1 MHHCFR
7 CRWYQCFCTNHLKV
21 LPSCPRDRDW
31 ETSGSAVTSGAVI
44 VPSPYRNDT
53 TRPDITGLTISG
65 SSTQP
70 AYAYRAAISVASGWG
85 DGRVA
90 SGVFA
95 STGNVISFGRDNSG
109 SPVANS
115 GVGESTIQANL
126 TSTTS
131 GDAATKIY
139 FAGGSQAFGANPFL

>member
-1 MHHCFR
+1 M
-7 CRWYQCFCTNHLKV
+7 
-21 LPSCPRDRDW
+21 
-31 ETSGSAVTSGAVI
+31 
-44 VPSPYRNDT
+44 
-53 TRPDITGLTISG
+53 
-65 SSTQP
+65 
-70 AYAYRAAISVASGWG
+70 ASGWG

-139 FAGGSQAFGANPFL
+139 FAGGSQAFGANPFLIATGAVAATAPLYKELTAATDFVVWAKGAANDTSTSGGCLLYTSPSPRDQRGSRMPSSA